1 MLKTFFHTY
10 FLTILTQKM
19 NASFT
24 MYGDK
29 LLYMFRIVFP
39 TIYVQQLL
47 YYNIHT
53 KKYVRLCYLWH
64 FTHHRSSKRILSC
77 FCIHLYHFNTYICLF
92 LFPLCTRT
100 TSNIFNKSPP
110 HLFFTSLLPLLF
122 FFTIYTKLKSSGKT
136 IKSGVL
142 KIQTNSSRD
151 TIIVDPGASMN

>member
-29 LLYMFRIVFP
+29 LCYMFRIVFP

-47 YYNIHT
+47 LYYNIHT
-53 KKYVRLCYLWH
+53 KKYVDCVTYDTLLIIVLQKEYYH
-64 FTHHRSSKRILSC
+64 VFAFTCTTLIHIFVFSS
-77 FCIHLYHFNTYICLF
+77 
-92 LFPLCTRT
+92 PLCTR

-110 HLFFTSLLPLLF
+110 HLLYVSFAIAFFSQ
-122 FFTIYTKLKSSGKT
+122 FTP
-136 IKSGVL
+136 
-142 KIQTNSSRD
+142 NSNQ
-151 TIIVDPGASMN
+151 VAKQ

>member
-47 YYNIHT
+47 LYYNIHT
-53 KKYVRLCYLWH
+53 KKYVDCVTYDTLLIIVLQKEYYH
-64 FTHHRSSKRILSC
+64 VFAFTCTTLIL
-77 FCIHLYHFNTYICLF
+77 IICLF
-92 LFPLCTRT
+92 LPIMYANEQHF
-100 TSNIFNKSPP
+100 
-110 HLFFTSLLPLLF
+110 
-122 FFTIYTKLKSSGKT
+122 
-136 IKSGVL
+136 
-142 KIQTNSSRD
+142 
-151 TIIVDPGASMN
+151 